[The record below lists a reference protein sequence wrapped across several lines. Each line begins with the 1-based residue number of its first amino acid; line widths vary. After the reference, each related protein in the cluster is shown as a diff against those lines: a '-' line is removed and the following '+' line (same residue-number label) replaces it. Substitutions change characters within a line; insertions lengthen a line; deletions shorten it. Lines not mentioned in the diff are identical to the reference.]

1 MQNMKAP
8 FVALLAAA
16 LTACAQQ
23 PPAPSPSPAPAPAP
37 APGSA
42 CQADGARF
50 AVGQPYTDALAQE
63 ARARASA
70 TRVRAIRPGQA
81 VTLEFDGGRLN
92 LHLDA
97 AGRVTAARCG

>member
-1 MQNMKAP
+1 MPNLKIP
-8 FVALLAAA
+8 CGALLAVA
-16 LTACAQQ
+16 LAACAQ
-23 PPAPSPSPAPAPAP
+23 PPAAPSSSPAPSPAPAP
-37 APGSA
+37 GGT
-42 CQADGARF
+42 CQADAARF
-50 AVGQPYTDALAQE
+50 AVGQAYTEALAQE

-92 LHLDA
+92 LQLDA